1 MDSRNIAPDQVLLN
15 HIFPD
20 QPQASS
26 SIILQNWD
34 KCVFKASFPDS
45 PEPCRPRVVRLEVI
59 RQDEKAT
66 QFNIVSAMQQI
77 AADAIHDLVPAT
89 FQIGVASNGEG
100 RRLRFCVMDFA
111 EGVTLEEVWDQM
123 NSENQQSVVA
133 ALVEALR
140 KLHSIRLSDDRVRDI
155 LRRELD
161 ETDVEAFQEAVMGGP
176 STGFLHDGLALLH
189 AITRRLELK
198 KPFHTTTPIP
208 GSDGGGIV
216 LQSHF
221 DELGSVELQ
230 STTIEQWGREAV
242 FCHNDLTPRN
252 IILRPR
258 NADDGTR
265 APDYELSAIIDWEL
279 SGFYPAS
286 YELSLQDTYLS
297 GGNRLVSFYMLL
309 KRQMGDLVPA
319 SAAQVSLL
327 QAMEVLS
334 ESRQRRL
341 TEGSNIPAHI
351 RERFMQ
357 RLQLRRHEDP
367 YIGWVPKN
375 QGAAPPEFSRADAQ
389 RLEDDVVAEMVA
401 RRQSKAAR

>member
-123 NSENQQSVVA
+123 NCENQQSVVA

-155 LRRELD
+155 LRREMD
-161 ETDVEAFQEAVMGGP
+161 EPDVEAFQEAVMGGP
-176 STGFLHDGLALLH
+176 STGFLHDGLALLR

-216 LQSHF
+216 LRSHF

-230 STTIEQWGREAV
+230 SATMEQWGREAV

-265 APDYELSAIIDWEL
+265 APDYELSAITDWEL
-279 SGFYPAS
+279 FGFYPAS

-297 GGNRLVSFYMLL
+297 GGNRLAI
-309 KRQMGDLVPA
+309 G
-319 SAAQVSLL
+319 
-327 QAMEVLS
+327 VLS

-341 TEGSNIPAHI
+341 AEGSNIPAHI

-357 RLQLRRHEDP
+357 RLHLRRHEDP

-401 RRQSKAAR
+401 QGQSKVAR